1 MMQTGAF
8 FPELSDEVIDRICA
22 AIATAPAPAEFGL
35 DDLRGASMT
44 GDGAFP
50 IRSRG
55 LSSWIGAHWKRQG
68 NRDAAKAWVNDTLQA
83 LLPFA
88 DGVYVNRLHEEGQAR
103 AVAAYG
109 ASYDRLARIK
119 AEYDPENFFHR
130 NQNIIPD

>member
-1 MMQTGAF
+1 
-8 FPELSDEVIDRICA
+8 
-22 AIATAPAPAEFGL
+22 
-35 DDLRGASMT
+35 
-44 GDGAFP
+44 
-50 IRSRG
+50 
-55 LSSWIGAHWKRQG
+55 
-68 NRDAAKAWVNDTLQA
+68 